1 MDELRTILAGRTFCG
16 WMGVPVLGIKW
27 ESSCEGV
34 SVNGEL
40 VGGPVGTDW
49 SRAWRFIA
57 RLGARGDS
65 GRFSLRLRN

>member
-1 MDELRTILAGRTFCG
+1 
-16 WMGVPVLGIKW
+16 MGVKW

-49 SRAWRFIA
+49 SRVWRFIA
-57 RLGARGDS
+57 RMGARGVS
-65 GRFSLRLRN
+65 GKFSLRLRN